1 MRNLEGR
8 IEDLEAQAQQD
19 GTPAPVQ
26 VNPETERL
34 HAELRRRLPGDILA
48 KLAERREL
56 TAEQMTRARLTAADV
71 LGYDLEAR
79 WRAAQQAGL
88 AR

>member
-48 KLAERREL
+48 KLVERREL
-56 TAEQMTRARLTAADV
+56 TAEQMARAQLIAADV

-79 WRAAQQAGL
+79 WRAAQQAGMG
-88 AR
+88 R